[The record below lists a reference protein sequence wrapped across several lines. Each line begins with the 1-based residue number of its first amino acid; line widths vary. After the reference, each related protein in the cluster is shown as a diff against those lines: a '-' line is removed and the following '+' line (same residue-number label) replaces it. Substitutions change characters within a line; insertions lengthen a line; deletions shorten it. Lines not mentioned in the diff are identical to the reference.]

1 MKINMQIDWD
11 LLREQQ
17 AWLGGFDTP
26 EAIGLEELLSHI
38 QDSAFRTGQASPRD
52 VYGED
57 WQESLLNV
65 YDQY

>member
-1 MKINMQIDWD
+1 MNITLHIDWE

-17 AWLGGFDTP
+17 EWLGGFDNP
-26 EAIGLEELLSHI
+26 EAIGLEALLSHI

-57 WQESLLNV
+57 W
-65 YDQY
+65 